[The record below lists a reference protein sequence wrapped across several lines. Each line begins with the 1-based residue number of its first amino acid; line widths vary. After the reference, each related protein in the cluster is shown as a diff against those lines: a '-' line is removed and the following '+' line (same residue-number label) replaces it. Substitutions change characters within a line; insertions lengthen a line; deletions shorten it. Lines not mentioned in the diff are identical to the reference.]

1 MKHSKLYACL
11 SYLSILIIIPA
22 LVPGKD
28 SFVRFHLNQGLLLLI
43 ANILFGC
50 ISFIPHM
57 TLAGDLLNC
66 IVLILAVT
74 GIVSAIQGQ
83 KKKLPVI
90 GPCLQILRK
99 RPDLCKRR
107 GLIDTSLLHHT
118 RRRKSSFILP
128 L

>member
-22 LVPGKD
+22 FAVGKD
-28 SFVRFHLNQGLLLLI
+28 SFVRFHLNQGLVLLI

-57 TLAGDLLNC
+57 ALIGDLLNC
-66 IVLILAVT
+66 VVLILAVM
-74 GIVSAIQGQ
+74 GIVSAFQGQ

-90 GPCLQILRK
+90 GSIQ
-99 RPDLCKRR
+99 
-107 GLIDTSLLHHT
+107 LI
-118 RRRKSSFILP
+118 R
-128 L
+128 